1 MENKSLLNN
10 EYIVNNYHNIP
21 QKKNENDI
29 IKTKKTKKLYNNQDS
44 INENNSC
51 IFKNSFI
58 REVLI
63 KNENHKNSQKNSKIK
78 SNFKLKKKISGLTLI
93 KHKNIIEKRTIHN
106 NNNNIYGTRK
116 NKIYVKNWEKIILLV
131 IYLSRLVILIFI
143 LKFSKIKFW
152 FNNFF

>member
-1 MENKSLLNN
+1 M
-10 EYIVNNYHNIP
+10 
-21 QKKNENDI
+21 
-29 IKTKKTKKLYNNQDS
+29 
-44 INENNSC
+44 
-51 IFKNSFI
+51 
-58 REVLI
+58 EVLI
-63 KNENHKNSQKNSKIK
+63 KNENHKNSQKNSKSK
-78 SNFKLKKKISGLTLI
+78 SNFKLEKKISGLTLI
-93 KHKNIIEKRTIHN
+93 KHKNIIEKRTIH